1 MALDPLAERL
11 RELLE
16 LGFVV
21 RSRVTAPMRE
31 RLAPLFHLG
40 VLGEE
45 RSGAGRRI
53 TLHDHVALE
62 QWIRTHYPSGL
73 FGVSGD
79 LGHRA
84 ESVANFRDSKRAGL
98 LAVSLV
104 YLRGFGRTE
113 LRRRG
118 AVLRLADMTRAYG
131 VVGLAVDPR
140 DAWEISG
147 TVALVENLE
156 CFLNV
161 EHLIPHADAALYTAG
176 RIDGRVL
183 QWLAE
188 QENVRA
194 LHAGDYDPV
203 GLDEYLKVRAA
214 FGDRADLFIPNG
226 FEERVAKYG
235 QPELLTR
242 SLPVYRRVRLHADER
257 VKAVLNVLDRHGR
270 GLEQE
275 ALLITDDE
283 ATLLE
288 SSADIYLR
296 SSHAEKEEA

>member
-11 RELLE
+11 SELLE

-21 RSRVTAPMRE
+21 RSRVTAPMRD

-40 VLGEE
+40 VLREE
-45 RSGAGRRI
+45 RSGAGRHIR
-53 TLHDHVALE
+53 LHDRVALE

-73 FGVSGD
+73 SGVSGD

-84 ESVANFRDSKRAGL
+84 ESVANYRDSKRAGS

-104 YLRGFGRTE
+104 HLRGFGNTE

-118 AVLRLADMTRAYG
+118 AVLPLADMTRAYG

-140 DAWEISG
+140 DAWQIAG
-147 TVALVENLE
+147 TVAIVENLE
-156 CFLNV
+156 FFMHV
-161 EHLIPHADAALYTAG
+161 ERLIPQADAALYSAG
-176 RIDGRVL
+176 RVDGRVL
-183 QWLAE
+183 QWLAA
-188 QENVRA
+188 QQDVRA

-214 FGDRADLFIPNG
+214 FGDRADLFVPDD
-226 FEERVAKYG
+226 FEELVVTYG
-235 QPELLTR
+235 QSELLTR
-242 SLPVYRRVRLHADER
+242 SLAVYRRVRLHADER
-257 VKAVLNVLDRHGR
+257 VKAVLDVLDRHGR

-275 ALLITDDE
+275 ALLIAHGGVEQVDVE
-283 ATLLE
+283 
-288 SSADIYLR
+288 
-296 SSHAEKEEA
+296 